1 VDATLNETALSLGA
15 HLAIYD
21 TVAAPKS
28 LLPRCAL
35 RTQRDV
41 VFLCELGA
49 LSAVRSFGTVLLTFL

>member
-1 VDATLNETALSLGA
+1 MKRRSLGA

-28 LLPRCAL
+28 LLPRSAL
-35 RTQRDV
+35 RTQSDV

-49 LSAVRSFGTVLLTFL
+49 LCGEELWNSSFDIPLEAI